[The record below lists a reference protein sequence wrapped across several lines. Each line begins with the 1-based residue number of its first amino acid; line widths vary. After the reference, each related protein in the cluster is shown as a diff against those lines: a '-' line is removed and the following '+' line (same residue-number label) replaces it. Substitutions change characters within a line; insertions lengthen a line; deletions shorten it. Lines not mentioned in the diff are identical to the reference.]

1 MCWCLS
7 ENIAKQ
13 QQLAASPPQSKVRVS
28 PVAAA
33 PAAWLPRR
41 GPDPAAS
48 SLGPVS
54 AQDLHLDRE
63 LLAGRLCLHVSA
75 PWHLTGLLTGFHVAQ
90 AEWQSQTE
98 HDPSMLC
105 SVLWFAHGRV

>member
-28 PVAAA
+28 PGAAA
-33 PAAWLPRR
+33 PAARLPLR
-41 GPDPAAS
+41 GLDPGASES

-54 AQDLHLDRE
+54 AQDLDLDNE
-63 LLAGRLCLHVSA
+63 LLAGRPGPECLCPWA
-75 PWHLTGLLTGFHVAQ
+75 PHWGYGVGFLLLG
-90 AEWQSQTE
+90 
-98 HDPSMLC
+98 
-105 SVLWFAHGRV
+105 